1 MHRVR
6 EELSRRLLRLRRTAL
21 PILHSAISAG
31 IAWLIAADLIGH
43 ARPFFAPIAAV
54 ICLGV
59 SLGQRLRRVAELVAG
74 VSIGIGVGDLLIL
87 QIGSG
92 TWQIMLVVALALITA
107 VLLDSGTVIAMQA
120 GSSAVL
126 VATLLPPGDSGGL
139 DRMVDALIGGL
150 VALAVAALLP
160 ANPLTVAHRQ
170 GKVLL
175 GELAAALRAVAEAVT
190 GRDPGQAAAA
200 LSRAR
205 KTTKAFEDFRT
216 ALDTGAE
223 IARIAPIRWR
233 RRADLDNYLA
243 AAVPLD
249 HAMRNT
255 RVLIRRALAA
265 LRDGEPAPAELPAV
279 LTKLADAVDLLR
291 AELAAGDEPLAA
303 RQLALEAAKEA
314 SVALI
319 GEGGFSVRVVVAQL
333 RSLAVDLLQAT
344 GVSRDD
350 AIAAL
355 PPL

>member
-6 EELSRRLLRLRRTAL
+6 EELSRRLRRLRQTAL
-21 PILHSAISAG
+21 PITQCAIGAG
-31 IAWLIAADLIGH
+31 VAWLIAAHLIGH

-54 ICLGV
+54 ISLGV

-74 VSIGIGVGDLLIL
+74 VSVGVGVGDLLIL

-92 TWQIMLVVALALITA
+92 TWQIMLVVALAMTAA

-126 VATLLPPGDSGGL
+126 VATLLPPGDTGGL

-150 VALAVAALLP
+150 VGLAVAALLP

-175 GELAAALRAVAEAVT
+175 GELATALRGVAEAVS
-190 GRDPGQAAAA
+190 GRDAAKAAAV

-205 KTTKAFEDFRT
+205 KTTKAFEEFRT
-216 ALDTGAE
+216 ALATGSE
-223 IARIAPIRWR
+223 IARIAPMRWR
-233 RRADLDNYLA
+233 RRADLERYQS

-255 RVLIRRALAA
+255 RVLARRALAA
-265 LRDGEPAPAELPAV
+265 LRDDEPAHPALAEV
-279 LTKLADAVDLLR
+279 LIKLAEAVELLR
-291 AELAAGDEPLAA
+291 TELADGDEPLIA
-303 RQLALEAAKEA
+303 RTLAQEAAAQAKA
-314 SVALI
+314 ALA

-333 RSLAVDLLQAT
+333 RSIAVDLLQAT

>member
-6 EELSRRLLRLRRTAL
+6 EELSRRLRRLQRTAL
-21 PILHSAISAG
+21 PIVQCAIGAG
-31 IAWLIAADLIGH
+31 IAWLIAAHLIGH

-59 SLGQRLRRVAELVAG
+59 SLGQRLRRVAELVVG
-74 VSIGIGVGDLLIL
+74 VSVGIGVGDVLIV

-92 TWQIMLVVALALITA
+92 TWQIMLVVALAMCAA

-139 DRMVDALIGGL
+139 DRMVDALVGGL
-150 VALAVAALLP
+150 VGLAVAALLP
-160 ANPLTVAHRQ
+160 ANPITVAHRQ
-170 GKVLL
+170 AKVLL
-175 GELAAALRAVAEAVT
+175 GGLASALRGAAEAVT
-190 GRDPGQAAAA
+190 SGEETKAAAV
-200 LSRAR
+200 LSQAR
-205 KTTKAFEDFRT
+205 KASKAIEDFT
-216 ALDTGAE
+216 SALATGTE

-255 RVLIRRALAA
+255 RVLVRRAMAA
-265 LRDGEPAPAELPAV
+265 LRDEEPVPEALPRV
-279 LTKLADAVDLLR
+279 LTKLAQAVEQLQ
-291 AELAAGDEPLAA
+291 AELAAGEEPLVA
-303 RQLALEAAKEA
+303 RQLAKEAANEA
-314 SVALI
+314 SGCLVT
-319 GEGGFSVRVVVAQL
+319 EGGFSVRVVVAQL
-333 RSLAVDLLQAT
+333 RSIAVDLLQAT

-350 AIAAL
+350 AIAEL